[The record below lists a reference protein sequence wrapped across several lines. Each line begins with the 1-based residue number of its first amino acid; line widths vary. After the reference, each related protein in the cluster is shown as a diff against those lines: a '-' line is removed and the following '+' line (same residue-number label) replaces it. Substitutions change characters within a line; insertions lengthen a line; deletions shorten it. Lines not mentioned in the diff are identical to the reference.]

1 MSKRVLFVLTAAV
14 LAGALALAAAA
25 CNDDDETTE
34 TTDELSYDADADA
47 GPTATAGGPT
57 EAGPTATAGGPAV
70 QITDELIGAGAEAQ
84 QGDTLVVHYTGTL
97 SDGTKFDSSVDRN
110 EPFEFTLGA
119 GEVIQGWEQGFAGM
133 KVGGKRRLVIPPE
146 LAYGE
151 VGAGDLIL
159 PGATLTFLVELIE
172 IR

>member
-1 MSKRVLFVLTAAV
+1 MTKRVLFVLTAAV
-14 LAGALALAAAA
+14 LAGALALAAAG
-25 CNDDDETTE
+25 CNDDDTE
-34 TTDELSYDADADA
+34 PITDQSRDEAEADA
-47 GPTATAGGPT
+47 GPTATAGGPD

-70 QITDELIGAGAEAQ
+70 QITDEVIGAGAEAKD
-84 QGDTLVVHYTGTL
+84 GDTLVVHYTGTL

-110 EPFEFTLGA
+110 EPFVFTLGA

-133 KVGGKRRLVIPPE
+133 RVGGKRRLVIPPE

-151 VGAGDLIL
+151 AGAGDLIP
-159 PGATLTFLVELIE
+159 PGATLTFVVELLE

>member
-1 MSKRVLFVLTAAV
+1 MTKRILFVLTAAV
-14 LAGALALAAAA
+14 LAGALALAATG
-25 CNDDDETTE
+25 CGKDKKT
-34 TTDELSYDADADA
+34 SYDS
-47 GPTATAGGPT
+47 GPTATGST
-57 EAGPTATAGGPAV
+57 PAV

-97 SDGTKFDSSVDRN
+97 SDGTKFDSSIDRN

-151 VGAGDLIL
+151 VGAGDSIP
-159 PGATLTFLVELIE
+159 PGATLTFEVELLE